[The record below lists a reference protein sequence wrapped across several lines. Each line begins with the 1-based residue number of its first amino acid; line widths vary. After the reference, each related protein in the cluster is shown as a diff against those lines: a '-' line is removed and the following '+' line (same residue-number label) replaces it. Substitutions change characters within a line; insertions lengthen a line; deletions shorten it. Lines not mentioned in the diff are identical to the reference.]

1 MFSGNL
7 NSTKRPMKLLSAWYY
22 KQIAIWAGI
31 FGKQEIAAEF
41 WVRAHTCQPEKA
53 GLLVTA
59 ANHLALAAKNAESE
73 ALLRKSL
80 LIDETQAAAWFNLGF
95 LVQKRNEHE
104 EALNAFD
111 KAIRYHPSLD
121 RAHYGR
127 ALSLMALNRNEEAR
141 AALQRTVEL
150 QPMSPYGYYHLAV
163 LQFKMGDEKAYRKT
177 TRKLGSFEPKLAV
190 QLQRETGI
198 DAGVKDPFL

>member
-1 MFSGNL
+1 MNA
-7 NSTKRPMKLLSAWYY
+7 LSAWYN

-41 WVRAHTCQPEKA
+41 WVRSHGFQPEKA
-53 GLLVTA
+53 ALLVTA
-59 ANHLALAAKNAESE
+59 ANHLALAQKNAEAE
-73 ALLRKSL
+73 ALLRRSL
-80 LIDETQAAAWFNLGF
+80 LIDDSQAAAWFNLGF
-95 LVQKRNEHE
+95 LVQKRDEHE

-111 KAIRYHPSLD
+111 KAIRFHPSLD
-121 RAHYGR
+121 RSHYGR
-127 ALSLMALNRNEEAR
+127 ALSLMALGRNEEAR

-190 QLQRETGI
+190 QLQRETGL
-198 DAGVKDPFL
+198 DAGVKDPFV

>member
-1 MFSGNL
+1 MNMIG
-7 NSTKRPMKLLSAWYY
+7 AWYN
-22 KQIAIWAGI
+22 KQIGIWAGI
-31 FGKQEIAAEF
+31 FGKNEIAAEY
-41 WVRAHTCQPEKA
+41 WVRAQA
-53 GLLVTA
+53 YDSQNASMLVTA
-59 ANHLALAAKNAESE
+59 ANHLALAQKNTEAE

-80 LIDETQAAAWFNLGF
+80 LINDKQASAWFNLGF

-104 EALNAFD
+104 EALHAFD
-111 KAIRYHPSLD
+111 QAIRFHDGLD

-127 ALSLMALNRNEEAR
+127 ALSLMALGRNEEAR
-141 AALQRTVEL
+141 AALQRTVDL

-198 DAGVKDPFL
+198 DAGVKDPFA